1 MIADYWRYL
10 AIWEYGGTPNYLKN
24 FVATTMKLTDLLLTG
39 IYTDMDNA
47 PGSSFNNGT
56 VIADEYD
63 AFFEVER
70 DGFPSQ
76 YFFAG
81 KFFNGVFHKE
91 NIQLLT
97 VLSNYYP
104 SLAAPSCQLLHG
116 GNHNRKT
123 NLHGKEHSQN

>member
-81 KFFNGVFHKE
+81 KFINGVLHKE
-91 NIQLLT
+91 T
-97 VLSNYYP
+97 
-104 SLAAPSCQLLHG
+104 
-116 GNHNRKT
+116 
-123 NLHGKEHSQN
+123 